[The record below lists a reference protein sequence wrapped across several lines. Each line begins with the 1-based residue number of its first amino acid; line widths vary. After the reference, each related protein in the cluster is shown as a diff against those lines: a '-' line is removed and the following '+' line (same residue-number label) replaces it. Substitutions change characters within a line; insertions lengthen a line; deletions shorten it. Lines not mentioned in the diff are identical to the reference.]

1 MNDEGQV
8 IPTVILADDHP
19 IIRYGIRMAL
29 ESNRIAKV
37 VGEAGSPMEVFKVL
51 SAIPCDII
59 VTDFSMPDDH
69 SRDGLYLIER
79 IQRAH
84 PNLPIVVIT
93 ALRNAGVLSA
103 LLRKGVK
110 GLLEKEGNVSELGL
124 ALHAVNMGR
133 VYVSPSLRSLLT
145 SREVDAQRGG
155 ESKLTQ
161 AEIEVLRLFAYEGL
175 TSQQIS
181 ERLNRSRKTI
191 SRHKRS
197 AQAKL
202 GLATNQELL
211 EYCRRVD
218 LSDDASGKEE
228 NG

>member
-1 MNDEGQV
+1 MSDEYIAV
-8 IPTVILADDHP
+8 PKVVLADDHP

-37 VGEAGSPMEVFKVL
+37 VGEAGSPVELFDVL
-51 SAIPCDII
+51 AHMPCDMI

-79 IQRAH
+79 LTRMH
-84 PNLPIVVIT
+84 PTTPIVVIT
-93 ALRNAGVLSA
+93 ALRNAGVLNA

-110 GLLEKEGNVSELGL
+110 GLLEKEGNVNELGL
-124 ALHAVNMGR
+124 ALHAVSMGR
-133 VYVSPSLRSLLT
+133 EYVSPSLRTLLT
-145 SREVDAQRGG
+145 SREVGAVRGG
-155 ESKLTQ
+155 ESKLTE

-197 AQAKL
+197 AQVKL
-202 GLATNQELL
+202 GLPTNQELL

-218 LSDDASGKEE
+218 LSADASGNE
-228 NG
+228 

>member
-1 MNDEGQV
+1 MSKEYGS
-8 IPTVILADDHP
+8 IPNVVLADDHP

-29 ESNRIAKV
+29 ESNRIARV
-37 VGEAGSPMEVFKVL
+37 VGEAGSPNELLNVL
-51 SAIPCDII
+51 VETPCDIV
-59 VTDFSMPDDH
+59 VTDFSMPDDQ

-79 IQRAH
+79 LMRTY
-84 PNLPIVVIT
+84 PELPIVVVT
-93 ALRNAGVLSA
+93 ALRNAGVLST

-110 GLLEKEGNVSELGL
+110 GLIEKEGSVNDLGL
-124 ALHAVNMGR
+124 ALHAVSVGR
-133 VYVSPSLRSLLT
+133 EYISPSLRNLLT
-145 SREVDAQRGG
+145 IREVNPKRSAASR
-155 ESKLTQ
+155 LTQ

-181 ERLNRSRKTI
+181 EKLNRSRKTV

-218 LSDDASGKEE
+218 LTGAVPGEE
-228 NG
+228 